1 MQVILIQDVK
11 NLGKKGDVK
20 NVSDGYARNFLL
32 AKKLAEK
39 STTEAIEK
47 LESLQKKEKLA
58 ESEKLEALRKIAE
71 KLRGKTIQLKVA
83 GKKGKLFGS
92 ILAKDI
98 VHELKKENFDLTEKA
113 IMLEMPIKKIGEYE
127 VKIVLEK
134 GIEAKIKLNIA
145 EI

>member
-92 ILAKDI
+92 ISAKDI
-98 VHELKKENFDLTEKA
+98 ASELKKQNLDVAEKA
-113 IMLEMPIKKIGEYE
+113 IALDTSIKKIGEYE
-127 VKIVLEK
+127 IKIILEK
-134 GIEAKIKLNIA
+134 DIEAKIKIVVT